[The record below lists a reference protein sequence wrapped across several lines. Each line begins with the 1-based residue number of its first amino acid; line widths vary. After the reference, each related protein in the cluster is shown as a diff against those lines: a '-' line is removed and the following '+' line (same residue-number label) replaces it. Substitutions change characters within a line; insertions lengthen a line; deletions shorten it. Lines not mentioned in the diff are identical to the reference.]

1 MITIKEQIAPVERR
15 RQATRR
21 GPVRKHGLR
30 RDEREFCPHCGAEAR
45 NDAIR
50 CERCAFE
57 IGAARIRR
65 LNA

>member
-1 MITIKEQIAPVERR
+1 MVTTKEQEAPVERR
-15 RQATRR
+15 RQTTHR
-21 GPVRKHGLR
+21 GPVPKRGLR

-65 LNA
+65 LIA